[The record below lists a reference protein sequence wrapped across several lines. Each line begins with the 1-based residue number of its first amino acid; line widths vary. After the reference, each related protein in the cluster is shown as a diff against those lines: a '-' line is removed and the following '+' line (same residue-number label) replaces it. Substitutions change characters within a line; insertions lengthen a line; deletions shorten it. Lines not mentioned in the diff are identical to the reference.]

1 MFRIIVAVCLIL
13 TIVLPVGAF
22 FISERKASN
31 FKTSLKTNIFSFFGV
46 LFLAG
51 TFMATGNVQA
61 AETVTAAADV
71 NGLGLIAAALAVGI
85 SGIGA
90 GIAVAAGSSA
100 AIGALSEN
108 DSIMGKAMIFVA
120 LGEGIALYGLVIA
133 FMILG
138 KV

>member
-1 MFRIIVAVCLIL
+1 MFQIIV
-13 TIVLPVGAF
+13 VLGLVLSVVIPVLSYLR
-22 FISERKASN
+22 SERKANN
-31 FKTSLKTNIFSFFGV
+31 FRSSLRTNIASFFGV
-46 LFLAG
+46 LVFSTLALG
-51 TFMATGNVQA
+51 FGNVQA
-61 AETVTAAADV
+61 ATTAATEV

-90 GIAVAAGSSA
+90 GIAVASGSSA